1 MNDSSLV
8 RANVMLMSNV
18 HLRQRGLDAVEDTEF
33 RRHIFGR
40 AVLEQLVPA
49 LKPGPANI
57 DRSLL
62 RGIIGPAQFEFFH
75 CLPCTLCGRR
85 DYWYVRTPR
94 GHKVTFAST
103 CMCRRQDQGGGATT

>member
-1 MNDSSLV
+1 MNDPSPV
-8 RANVMLMSNV
+8 RANVMLVSNV
-18 HLRQRGLDAVEDTEF
+18 HLRQRGVDAAGDAEF

-40 AVLEQLVPA
+40 EALEQLMPA
-49 LKPGPANI
+49 LTPGPANV

-62 RGIIGPAQFEFFH
+62 RELLGPAQFEYFH

-103 CMCRRQDQGGGATT
+103 CMCRRQDHGG